1 MFNDTPPQRA
11 FWSNTPPLGAEI
23 IRKQVVEK
31 YFKSW
36 FLRHFCDFWGA
47 LSQNHRGRGLSLN
60 IDLSEIFG

>member
-36 FLRHFCDFWGA
+36 FLRHFWGLCPKTAVERAFW
-47 LSQNHRGRGLSLN
+47 SNTPPLSL
-60 IDLSEIFG
+60 IHI

>member
-36 FLRHFCDFWGA
+36 FLRHFWGLCPKTA
-47 LSQNHRGRGLSLN
+47 VAGVCR
-60 IDLSEIFG
+60 